1 MIMELRCPHCGSEAI
16 VEQDP
21 DYEWQTGDECIINW
35 DCRCENDHHFIVSEI
50 VRTTSRLVAK
60 DHNDLER
67 LIDEEDKEG
76 R

>member
-1 MIMELRCPHCGSEAI
+1 MIMELRCPECGSEAI

-21 DYEWQTGDECIINW
+21 DYEWQSGDECIINW
-35 DCRCENDHHFIVSEI
+35 NCRCENDHYFIVSEI

-60 DHNDLER
+60 DHDDLER